1 MLPLQFD
8 KLNANTTEDNKPTVP
23 RIAGTM
29 NDGKFWLTFI
39 SRYADLTLQDI
50 SMKPVFQLDD
60 QLQQIWSKTMDYVA
74 ELAKL
79 KNAKTSNSSEATALQ
94 LLLLHVGLQL
104 ISFNPQVQSSAVD
117 VLEDLHII
125 VDGRFHHKP
134 TSKKC
139 DEDQP
144 HWVDVIV
151 EILLT
156 MMSQGSHS
164 VRMVAEQ
171 VFRLISAHLTTSSL
185 NLMTNVLKL
194 KSEDLMKDEEDKED
208 DDDNEEEEEEK
219 KENEVES
226 DSSEEEDDSDDKSSE
241 DEGDVDEEFKKR
253 IKEALG
259 GAAASSEE
267 SDVQESN
274 AESSDD
280 EFSDDAMMRIDPL
293 LSDIFKQRKLSR
305 KATKKNNRM
314 QVTHFQ
320 LRCLDLLE
328 SFITRQN
335 TTNPLVLDLVL
346 PLLELVESSSK
357 DPEKEVLAERATV
370 ILRVKLCK
378 MKGYP
383 RSLQEDVIDRCHD
396 NIGKALKK
404 CYSAS
409 GGVFLSQLVSH
420 CCLFYLRVLSG
431 NQPTDKSS
439 SSGAV
444 DVDRVCDLYFS
455 ALEDFMTKRESRIQ
469 AFVIQDFITR
479 YPSYAQKLVA
489 PLTKMMVEGI
499 QIYRRTQACQMLS
512 AFYQATPVPEAVTK
526 YSSDIFTTI
535 TDVLSNTIK
544 NKSDWRPKYMVA
556 IIKLMFQCTSTLK
569 DSESDF
575 TSTVQVLKD
584 FLNVDEVKR
593 SQELTTLTWKSL
605 VALGLNR
612 EKGQPNLDKKSRKR
626 KKRKK
631 NKDVVGEQ
639 ENVVDKKD
647 VNENT
652 ENAVPAESRKQLKAR
667 NLKEKKKLTKA
678 SKQKRSKKTS
688 ESSSKKPKTLTTSE

>member
-1 MLPLQFD
+1 MHLYHALLNKDNPLHLICKNELPKYLGE
-8 KLNANTTEDNKPTVP
+8 KLTEDEVTAEVQYAFLFIMFQSPGGIHLDGITHTSILHSVISHFKLPALLKYINWLKQLYLYGSSGKEGIQELNLDVARKWSSSQLSHLVRMQSLP
-23 RIAGTM
+23 REEDWIGSIV
-29 NDGKFWLTFI
+29 KFLFVH
-39 SRYADLTLQDI
+39 SHFVVMSQ
-50 SMKPVFQLDD
+50 
-60 QLQQIWSKTMDYVA
+60 
-74 ELAKL
+74 
-79 KNAKTSNSSEATALQ
+79 NSNSK
-94 LLLLHVGLQL
+94 
-104 ISFNPQVQSSAVD
+104 
-117 VLEDLHII
+117 VLEPGSIKEGFIEL
-125 VDGRFHHKP
+125 
-134 TSKKC
+134 S
-139 DEDQP
+139 QP
-144 HWVDVIV
+144 
-151 EILLT
+151 
-156 MMSQGSHS
+156 SQSHT
-164 VRMVAEQ
+164 Q
-171 VFRLISAHLTTSSL
+171 QCFTSSL